1 MAFTY
6 GFYNSFN
13 HDRVYDAIQL
23 SSIFDGIILDGV
35 YATYGEAFIVRT
47 TGAANQVSVG
57 AGRAWFYH
65 TWNLNDATMLMAAPA
80 SDPYGTRIDALVI
93 DVNSSEKYREN
104 SLMWVKGSAVA
115 SGSPAKP
122 TLINTVY
129 RKQYPLCYI
138 TRKPNV
144 EVINQEDIENRV
156 GSSECPF
163 VTGVLET
170 IDIDLLLLQWKDQ
183 WSQFVLRYQQL
194 AIEHM
199 ETNNKKLDDYLAELK
214 RQIEEFKSATV
225 ADVNKKMGETDA
237 RIEETNKKIT
247 ILETYYLSVKAKLEG
262 MEADFLEWLDHIK
275 DVFKDDPA
283 GGLQMEFEELA
294 DLVVRTF
301 YGTENSVTTIDYE
314 TDVIVTENESATVT
328 TKFTKEG
335 DVDVITTEVDPKVSS
350 KWKYTK
356 RTTIDEKDGK
366 DVITTT
372 VTQTRKV

>member
-35 YATYGEAFIVRT
+35 YATYGEAFIVRA

-144 EVINQEDIENRV
+144 EVINQENIENRV

-214 RQIEEFKSATV
+214 RQIDEFKSVKDKELQNELT
-225 ADVNKKMGETDA
+225 EW
-237 RIEETNKKIT
+237 NKKIA
-247 ILETYYLSVKAKLEG
+247 IFETYYNGVKKTIEGLE
-262 MEADFLEWLDHIK
+262 EEFLEWLQYVK
-275 DVFKDDPA
+275 EVFKDDPA
-283 GGLQMEFEELA
+283 GALQSEFDDLA
-294 DLVVRTF
+294 DLVVRQF
-301 YGTENSVTTIDYE
+301 YSTENSTTTIHND
-314 TDVIVTENESATVT
+314 TDTIVTDNESAVIT
-328 TKFTKEG
+328 TKFTTEG
-335 DVDVITTEVDPKVSS
+335 SMDVITTDVNPKSTAN
-350 KWKYTK
+350 KYRYTK
-356 RTTIDEKDGK
+356 RTTIVEQGNT